1 MHNLSQVALPSQHLC
16 LQLTVHLWHGGWC
29 DIFMSLC
36 LPRFC
41 LGLNCR
47 NIDWISF
54 PLQLFS
60 VVWVVYQTD
69 EKFCSKCTWTA
80 DFSLHLRGSR
90 DPEASS
96 PGPSALEMLFF
107 VDRLHP
113 IVGKWKQ
120 FFFLLFLF
128 FSGFIQHC
136 SQFTL
141 PLCPKVTG
149 LRKWRG
155 FNGDGYSKFITY
167 IHMVTG
173 SKLAIVLRKESQRDN
188 ILEKWAS

>member
-16 LQLTVHLWHGGWC
+16 LQLTIHLWHGGWC
-29 DIFMSLC
+29 DVFMSLC

-47 NIDWISF
+47 NTDWISF

-60 VVWVVYQTD
+60 IVWSVYQTD

-80 DFSLHLRGSR
+80 DFPLHLRGSR

-107 VDRLHP
+107 VDSLHP

-128 FSGFIQHC
+128 FFSSLDLFRTVHNA
-136 SQFTL
+136 L
-141 PLCPKVTG
+141 YLC
-149 LRKWRG
+149 
-155 FNGDGYSKFITY
+155 
-167 IHMVTG
+167 
-173 SKLAIVLRKESQRDN
+173 AQR
-188 ILEKWAS
+188 

>member
-1 MHNLSQVALPSQHLC
+1 MLNLSQVALPSHHLC
-16 LQLTVHLWHGGWC
+16 LQLTIHLCHGGWC
-29 DIFMSLC
+29 DMFMSLC
-36 LPRFC
+36 YPRFC

-54 PLQLFS
+54 PLPLFS
-60 VVWVVYQTD
+60 IVWVVYQTD
-69 EKFCSKCTWTA
+69 EKFCSKSTWIA
-80 DFSLHLRGSR
+80 DFTLHLRGSR

-107 VDRLHP
+107 CEQFESYC
-113 IVGKWKQ
+113 WKMKTI
-120 FFFLLFLF
+120 FFLLSL
-128 FSGFIQHC
+128 SGFIQNC
-136 SQFTL
+136 SQCTL

-155 FNGDGYSKFITY
+155 FNDDGYSKLI
-167 IHMVTG
+167 IHLVTS
-173 SKLAIVLRKESQRDN
+173 SKLATALGKESWRDN